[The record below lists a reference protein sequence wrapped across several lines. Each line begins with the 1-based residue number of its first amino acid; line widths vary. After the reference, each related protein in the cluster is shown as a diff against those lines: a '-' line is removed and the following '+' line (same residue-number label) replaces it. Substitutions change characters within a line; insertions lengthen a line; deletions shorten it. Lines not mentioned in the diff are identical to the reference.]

1 MDLEHISI
9 YLHGPLRY
17 IEDKGTSRWC
27 PLEGLCGVL
36 GHVSLT
42 IGLVMS
48 VLSLVMLGFKA
59 KSKVPSEKSTP
70 SGSAS
75 SGSPPTIVVH
85 RAWT

>member
-36 GHVSLT
+36 GHVSLA

-48 VLSLVMLGFKA
+48 V
-59 KSKVPSEKSTP
+59 
-70 SGSAS
+70 
-75 SGSPPTIVVH
+75 
-85 RAWT
+85 